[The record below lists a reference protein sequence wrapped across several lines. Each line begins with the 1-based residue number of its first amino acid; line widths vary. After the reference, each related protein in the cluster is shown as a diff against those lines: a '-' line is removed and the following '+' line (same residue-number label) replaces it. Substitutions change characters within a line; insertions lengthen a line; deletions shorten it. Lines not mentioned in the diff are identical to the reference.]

1 MIHNW
6 NDSDIYRGVS
16 PKQRA
21 VLELLAQNLTSKQIA
36 RELSISHHA
45 VEQRIQTIRAK
56 FGRVP
61 RQELV
66 RLYSQLDLE
75 FRTQADTAASAC
87 NSPTL
92 PERAITV
99 DSGCYRIAENKQRFL
114 LGFFA
119 GFSLGLLVALASIFV
134 AYSLGAH
141 PAWS

>member
-6 NDSDIYRGVS
+6 NDSGIYREVS

-21 VLELLAQNLTSKQIA
+21 VLELLAQNLTSKEIA

-61 RQELV
+61 RGELV

-75 FRTQADTAASAC
+75 FRAQAAKAASAC
-87 NSPTL
+87 SSVVS
-92 PERAITV
+92 PERPMTV
-99 DSGCYRIAENKQRFL
+99 DSSCSGIAENKQKFF

-119 GFSLGLLVALASIFV
+119 GFSLGLLIALASVFV
-134 AYSLGAH
+134 TYSLGAH
-141 PAWS
+141 TVWS